1 MNDYQMY
8 SHERMKFANVSST
21 SIIEELGQVD
31 YIFSDKTGTLTRNVM
46 EFKLLHC
53 GGTMFGNPADL
64 EPSALVDHTAHN
76 SGKGDLEY
84 SFKSD
89 ELDKLLRN

>member
-1 MNDYQMY
+1 
-8 SHERMKFANVSST
+8 MKFANVSST

-64 EPSALVDHTAHN
+64 EPSALVDPTLAAHHTAHN

-84 SFKSD
+84 SFKSED
-89 ELDKLLRN
+89 LDKLLRN